1 MKIAYFVGGGLG
13 AIAFSNFL
21 KLFVRIFP
29 PFQLSGLIILAV
41 VLVIGLGVAMWFA
54 DDTEESL
61 TGWFIGACGLFMG
74 VMLGAI

>member
-1 MKIAYFVGGGLG
+1 MKIAYFIGGGLG

-29 PFQLSGLIILAV
+29 PFQTSGLIILAV

-54 DDTEESL
+54 DDTEEGL

>member
-21 KLFVRIFP
+21 KLIARIFP
-29 PFQLSGLIILAV
+29 VLSMSALIMLAV
-41 VLVIGLGVAMWFA
+41 VVLIGLGVAVWFSE
-54 DDTEESL
+54 DTEEGL
-61 TGWFIGACGLFMG
+61 TAWFIGVGSLFMG